1 MIKLPQTEEQ
11 LMQYIWEGDKIFMKD
26 ILEQYPE
33 PKPAQTT
40 IATLLKRLVD
50 KKFVAYVVYGN
61 SREYYALIKKED
73 YFANH
78 LSTMVENF
86 FDNSPLR
93 FASFFT
99 KKSKMTRSEL
109 EALKQIVDDQLK
121 KS

>member
-109 EALKQIVDDQLK
+109 EELKQIVDDQLK